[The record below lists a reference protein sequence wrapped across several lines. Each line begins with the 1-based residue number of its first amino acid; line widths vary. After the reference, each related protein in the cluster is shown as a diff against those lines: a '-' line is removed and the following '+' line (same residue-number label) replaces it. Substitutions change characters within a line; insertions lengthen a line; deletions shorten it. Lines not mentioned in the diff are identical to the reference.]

1 MGVVTNNAGYSE
13 FVVWNVNSNSV
24 FPEWAQAIINL
35 LPFSSSIYTPT
46 MIYLGK
52 ITGVDIIIAL
62 GLQIFWVIVLM
73 IISKIMW
80 KALIKNLTILG
91 G

>member
-1 MGVVTNNAGYSE
+1 MQAVVNLLSGMLIPIA
-13 FVVWNVNSNSV
+13 F
-24 FPEWAQAIINL
+24 FPEWAQLIINL

-52 ITGVDIIIAL
+52 ISGTDILIAL
-62 GLQIFWVIVLM
+62 GLQIFWVIVLKV
-73 IISKIMW
+73 ISKKMW
-80 KALIKNLTILG
+80 QSLIKNLTILG

>member
-1 MGVVTNNAGYSE
+1 
-13 FVVWNVNSNSV
+13 
-24 FPEWAQAIINL
+24 
-35 LPFSSSIYTPT
+35 

-52 ITGVDIIIAL
+52 ITGADIIIAL